1 MDQYTYFILGII
13 LGLSIAVYFFLNRE
27 EKIEKTIKLNQKIF
41 SSKKLDNT
49 MENVVDRI
57 RNKVGELKR
66 DLTEEEKNEIIEQ
79 CYKEKFNI
87 K

>member
-41 SSKKLDNT
+41 FCFLLDNT

-79 CYKEKFNI
+79 CYTEKFNI
-87 K
+87 Q

>member
-1 MDQYTYFILGII
+1 
-13 LGLSIAVYFFLNRE
+13 
-27 EKIEKTIKLNQKIF
+27 
-41 SSKKLDNT
+41 

-87 K
+87 Q

>member
-87 K
+87 Q